1 MSEKEN
7 IINKIRLLIRET
19 IEHSLTKYMEP
30 KDFFSSKDATGLL
43 TFDFIKQMQKQI
55 DYSNIGLLT
64 PEQTET
70 KYFVYYNKSEKKLI
84 MDSGGEKF
92 TYAEEVFKNGW
103 AKCVVKGDKKGYITI
118 FKDSENVS
126 GYQIL
131 FVEVEDSLWENF
143 NKFLMNLTTVNKIP
157 YYQLFKN

>member
-43 TFDFIKQMQKQI
+43 TFDFIKH
-55 DYSNIGLLT
+55 
-64 PEQTET
+64 
-70 KYFVYYNKSEKKLI
+70 LI
-84 MDSGGEKF
+84 EHPDVLDTIGEKF

>member
-7 IINKIRLLIRET
+7 ILKKIRLLIRET

-43 TFDFIKQMQKQI
+43 TYDFIKQMQKRT
-55 DYSNIGLLT
+55 DFDNIGLLT

-70 KYFVYYNKSEKKLI
+70 KYFLYYNKSEKKLI

-92 TYAEEVFKNGW
+92 TYAEDKFINSW
-103 AKCVVKGDKKGYITI
+103 AKCMVKGGRKGYITL

-131 FVEVEDSLWENF
+131 FIEVEDTLWSNF
-143 NKFLMNLTTVNKIP
+143 NKFLINLSTVKKIP
-157 YYQLFKN
+157 YYQLF